1 MLERDDAKRTG
12 TDRHAIERDAID
24 VGIGRKQML
33 WKDDGRWNGRREEV
47 GHEWRVR
54 ALEMNDDGVAVF
66 PVDAANLIVG
76 RSPEH
81 VVVRVDHLLPR
92 KNHVVGGERRA
103 VLPRHSGPQV
113 VDDREAV
120 AADVAV
126 LLTWDARRE
135 FGNELVAVAPVE
147 EPAAPELR
155 EVVVDRL
162 GS

>member
-1 MLERDDAKRTG
+1 LLFGLIICCHEKITSSAVNGAPSCHVTPDAG
-12 TDRHAIERDAID
+12 
-24 VGIGRKQML
+24 
-33 WKDDGRWNGRREEV
+33 GRRS
-47 GHEWRVR
+47 R
-54 ALEMNDDGVAVF
+54 
-66 PVDAANLIVG
+66 
-76 RSPEH
+76 
-81 VVVRVDHLLPR
+81 
-92 KNHVVGGERRA
+92 
-103 VLPRHSGPQV
+103 
-113 VDDREAV
+113 AV